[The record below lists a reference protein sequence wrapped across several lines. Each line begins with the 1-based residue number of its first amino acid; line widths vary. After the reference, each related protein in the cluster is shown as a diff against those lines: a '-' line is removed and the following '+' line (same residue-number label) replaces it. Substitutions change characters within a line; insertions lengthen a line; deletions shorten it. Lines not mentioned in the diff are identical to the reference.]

1 MALDGE
7 RLGGLIVAQLT
18 GAGFVPVGQHQV
30 SKPFWDA
37 IGRAIVEEIKA
48 SAEVKVTAGSSAG
61 TYKVT

>member
-1 MALDGE
+1 MALDGD
-7 RLGGLIVAQLT
+7 RLGGFIVAQLQ
-18 GAGFVPVGQHQV
+18 AKGFVPVGEHQV

-37 IGRAIVEEIKA
+37 IGRAIVQEIKA